1 MSQTDSDSQE
11 RDFEDDV
18 STTSTQ
24 GSEISTD
31 SKSETKEE
39 MDPWLPL
46 IEEAK
51 QRINIKN
58 ARCATGIHNKV
69 SERSLSLQQVK

>member
-1 MSQTDSDSQE
+1 MY
-11 RDFEDDV
+11 DV
-18 STTSTQ
+18 STTSKQ

-31 SKSETKEE
+31 NKSETEEE

-51 QRINIKN
+51 QIINIKN
-58 ARCATGIHNKV
+58 ARCAIRIHNKV
-69 SERSLSLQQVK
+69 SETFSDR